1 MRKFELILLHFLPSV
16 HFWPFSRCILC
27 LRLIKLNKNQL
38 VANEKSDERDEWENE
53 KILAQKYF
61 EQNAK
66 MKAKVRKILS
76 WNMLTGRHPPELM
89 QRVCVEILTHDL
101 KLVWNATVTMN
112 LFCVNLFS
120 YSWCMQKP
128 NTPIDKAGERE
139 RDVHDYLGFLEAIWR
154 LSLKRKKSKGSWERE
169 RERLRQLNMGSAN

>member
-1 MRKFELILLHFLPSV
+1 M
-16 HFWPFSRCILC
+16 
-27 LRLIKLNKNQL
+27 
-38 VANEKSDERDEWENE
+38 VANEKSDERDESENE

-76 WNMLTGRHPPELM
+76 WNMLTGRHPRELM

-139 RDVHDYLGFLEAIWR
+139 RRAWLPGFFGSYLKVEFEEEKERGILR
-154 LSLKRKKSKGSWERE
+154 ERE
-169 RERLRQLNMGSAN
+169 RERDSDNWIWVRLTNSESHLEELKAAGQSQGIKHGS